1 MQKTWPQV
9 QSNQLYP
16 LVFQSQSL
24 QIMNQQLLVVLH
36 SAIVHYPIVNCDSNQ
51 NYHWLSRNLNFRL
64 NKNTIY
70 FMLYPIPIE
79 LTSRI
84 ARGWP
89 CCIPLVI
96 IPTWVL
102 IGWALWSLL
111 PSHEIICGV
120 ATYTT
125 TNNINQ
131 IAFYLSIKIL
141 SLKKDLLRDWTSE
154 SDIAGPDCPSDN
166 VRNVI
171 NINLTK
177 LFWSRAFASRALSG
191 SRKFNIFWEYSQ
203 QISTEQL
210 IIFCSIIICNWW

>member
-36 SAIVHYPIVNCDSNQ
+36 SAIVHYSIVNCDSNQ

-64 NKNTIY
+64 NKNTVY
-70 FMLYPIPIE
+70 FMLYHIPIE

-102 IGWALWSLL
+102 IGWALL

-125 TNNINQ
+125 TYNINQ
-131 IAFYLSIKIL
+131 IAFYLGIKIL
-141 SLKKDLLRDWTSE
+141 SLKKDLLRNWENWLSE
-154 SDIAGPDCPSDN
+154 SDIAEPNC
-166 VRNVI
+166 
-171 NINLTK
+171 LK
-177 LFWSRAFASRALSG
+177 CF
-191 SRKFNIFWEYSQ
+191 KY
-203 QISTEQL
+203 
-210 IIFCSIIICNWW
+210 

>member
-36 SAIVHYPIVNCDSNQ
+36 SAIVHYSIVNCDSNQ

-79 LTSRI
+79 LTSWI

-125 TNNINQ
+125 TYNINQ
-131 IAFYLSIKIL
+131 IAFYLGIKIL

-154 SDIAGPDCPSDN
+154 SDIAEY
-166 VRNVI
+166 R
-171 NINLTK
+171 
-177 LFWSRAFASRALSG
+177 LSEM
-191 SRKFNIFWEYSQ
+191 F
-203 QISTEQL
+203 
-210 IIFCSIIICNWW
+210 

>member
-36 SAIVHYPIVNCDSNQ
+36 SAIVHYPIVNCDLNQ
-51 NYHWLSRNLNFRL
+51 NYHWLSRNSNFRL
-64 NKNTIY
+64 NKNTVY
-70 FMLYPIPIE
+70 FLLYNILKG
-79 LTSRI
+79 LTGRI
-84 ARGWP
+84 TRGWP

-96 IPTWVL
+96 VPTWVL

-125 TNNINQ
+125 TYNINQ
-131 IAFYLSIKIL
+131 IAFYFGIKIL
-141 SLKKDLLRDWTSE
+141 SLKKDLLRDWTSK
-154 SDIAGPDCPSDN
+154 SDIAEPDC
-166 VRNVI
+166 
-171 NINLTK
+171 TK
-177 LFWSRAFASRALSG
+177 CY
-191 SRKFNIFWEYSQ
+191 KY
-203 QISTEQL
+203 
-210 IIFCSIIICNWW
+210 